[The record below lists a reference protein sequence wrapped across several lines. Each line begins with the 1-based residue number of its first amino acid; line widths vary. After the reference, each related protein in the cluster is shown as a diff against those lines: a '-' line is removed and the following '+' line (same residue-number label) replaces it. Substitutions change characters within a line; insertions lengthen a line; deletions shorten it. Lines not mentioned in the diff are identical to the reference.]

1 MDDQGRPSHSL
12 QLRQLDGRLK
22 LARKLMDPIRCDEVM
37 DAREQDREDDQDRL
51 KELVVVHGILH
62 AVFGNIAIDKDEDN
76 PVEKKEK
83 PSAKK

>member
-1 MDDQGRPSHSL
+1 
-12 QLRQLDGRLK
+12 
-22 LARKLMDPIRCDEVM
+22 M

-51 KELVVVHGILH
+51 KELVVVHRILH